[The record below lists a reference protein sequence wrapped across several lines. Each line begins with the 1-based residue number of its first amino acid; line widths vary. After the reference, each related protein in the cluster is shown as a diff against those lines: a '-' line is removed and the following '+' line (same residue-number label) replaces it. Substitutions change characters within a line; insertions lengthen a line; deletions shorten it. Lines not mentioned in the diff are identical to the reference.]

1 MPPDSLQKRDMTYSI
16 GRYVFAVPETI
27 KDAIS
32 RKRELEVQIN
42 DINFQLSDKQRKDS
56 NGQLLSRHDYYR
68 WVRSAKAAKIQ
79 REAEL
84 KYLKDWIREKRDED
98 FHLLL
103 LAYSALDQIIMDPTS
118 PHRNDAELKA
128 VHTKL
133 GERVGEE

>member
-1 MPPDSLQKRDMTYSI
+1 MTYSI
-16 GRYVFAVPETI
+16 GRYVFAVPEAL
-27 KDAIS
+27 KDAIE

-56 NGQLLSRHDYYR
+56 NGQPLSPRDYYR

-103 LAYSALDQIIMDPTS
+103 LAYSALDQIIGDPTS
-118 PHRNDAELKA
+118 PHSSDAELKA